1 MTDDRPGAP
10 TFWSAAGFADGV
22 RLAAPAMPVMA
33 LFGVAFGAFAAQ
45 KGVTL
50 VEAALMSALM
60 FAGASQFV
68 AAEIWAHPMTV
79 AGIATLA
86 LVTATVNMRFFLM
99 GASLRPWLGGL
110 PAWQTYPALSM
121 LTEPGWLIALRYRA
135 EGGADCASLL
145 GSGVALW
152 LIWIAGTVCGSL
164 LGALVTE
171 PERYGLDVVMPV
183 FFIVVLVPLWR
194 GPRGAVP
201 WAVAGMV
208 ALVAARLLPGSWY
221 IIAGAVAGAI
231 TGGIQDERA

>member
-1 MTDDRPGAP
+1 MIGDRPGAP
-10 TFWSAAGFADGV
+10 PFWSAAGFAEGA
-22 RLAAPAMPVMA
+22 RLALPAMPVMA

-45 KGVTL
+45 KGLTL
-50 VEAALMSALM
+50 VEAALMSALT

-68 AAEIWAHPMTV
+68 AAETWVHPMTV
-79 AGIATLA
+79 AGIATLG
-86 LVTATVNMRFFLM
+86 LVTATVNMRFVLLT
-99 GASLRPWLGGL
+99 ASLRPWLGGL
-110 PAWQTYPALSM
+110 PAWQTYPALAL

-152 LIWIAGTVCGSL
+152 LVWIAGTVCGFL

-171 PERYGLDVVMPV
+171 PQRYGLDVVMPV

-201 WAVAGMV
+201 WVVAGVV
-208 ALVAARLLPGSWY
+208 ALVAARHLPGSWY

-231 TGGIQDERA
+231 TGGIQD